1 MNDNP
6 TQTTNTTTTTT
17 STSAAA
23 LNARRVLYVGGLA
36 EGATEALIQAAC
48 VPFGPLVGVTLVC

>member
-1 MNDNP
+1 MNDNS